1 MTISEIAYLTFVV
14 PVFMPILM
22 AGLMLCF
29 IVASILSGG
38 KL

>member
-1 MTISEIAYLTFVV
+1 MSLGELAYLTFVV
-14 PVFMPILM
+14 PVFMPLLM

-29 IVASILSGG
+29 IAASILSGG